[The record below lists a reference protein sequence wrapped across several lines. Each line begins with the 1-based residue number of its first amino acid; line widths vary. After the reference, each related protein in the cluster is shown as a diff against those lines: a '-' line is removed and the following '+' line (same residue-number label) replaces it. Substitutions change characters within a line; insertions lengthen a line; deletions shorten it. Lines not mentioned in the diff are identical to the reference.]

1 MIYIDKKT
9 IDQYE
14 VKMKIKF
21 AYGAAPGSPNNVK
34 ETETQ
39 DKIKIVD
46 ETGVFVFSLADPAAK
61 AAEAAMP
68 LLAERFDELFAS
80 EERFVKEEVLGKIT
94 EGSLLFVAVKD
105 NRYLAGH
112 KGGGLIARLN
122 GSCSVFSKPEAE
134 DDNAA
139 SLRIYKGD
147 LPESFGFMLM
157 SEGACQSIYE
167 YSTGNLSPAC
177 GTFFEWLKEHDEET
191 VSEALTDNINK
202 YFLKNVK
209 GDISVAVMVSEEEEI
224 APAEVVP
231 ATEVIETREPDKIP
245 EIEEAD
251 KYTEESMPVKEKGS
265 NAKILR
271 YIIAVL
277 VVLAAIYV
285 CTLIRP
291 DGAEQK
297 DRVDAETKPPVT
309 KSAENYEPTDESY
322 EPTVTFSVK
331 TPVSFDA
338 GEYKV
343 GMDIPAGEY
352 FFWTGEM
359 LRPDSIVVNDDS
371 CLSAE
376 LYCMTI
382 QLNEWDTLVSEHRFT
397 AAENVNP
404 VEATNGTLI
413 SGKYKIG
420 KDIAPGKYTVTRIN
434 KNEEGRYYS
443 IFDEEIS
450 NDTEISDDTTVVVPE
465 EGYAVFYNSV
475 VVVE

>member
-1 MIYIDKKT
+1 M
-9 IDQYE
+9 
-14 VKMKIKF
+14 KF
-21 AYGAAPGSPNNVK
+21 AYGTAPGSPNNVK

-46 ETGVFVFSLADPAAK
+46 ENGVLVFSLVDPAAK
-61 AAEAAMP
+61 AEEAAEVAMP
-68 LLAERFDELFAS
+68 LLAERFDELYAS
-80 EERFVKEEVLGKIT
+80 EEDFLKDQFMGKIT

-112 KGGGLIARLN
+112 IGGGLIARLN
-122 GSCSVFSKPEAE
+122 GSCSVLSKPKAE
-134 DDNAA
+134 DPDATK
-139 SLRIYKGD
+139 LRIYKGD
-147 LPESFGFMLM
+147 LPESFGFMLI
-157 SEGACQSIYE
+157 SEGACQSLYE

-177 GTFFEWLKEHDEET
+177 GTFFEWLKEYDEET

-209 GDISVAVMVSEEEEI
+209 GDLNVAVMVSEEHEI
-224 APAEVVP
+224 MPAEIEPAELVTAMEVVETNEP
-231 ATEVIETREPDKIP
+231 EVTS
-245 EIEEAD
+245 EAD
-251 KYTEESMPVKEKGS
+251 AYTEESVPIKENRKSG
-265 NAKILR
+265 KMLR

-277 VVLAAIYV
+277 VVLAVIYV
-285 CTLIRP
+285 CTLIKP
-291 DGAEQK
+291 DGTEQK
-297 DRVDAETKPPVT
+297 DKVDAETKPPVA
-309 KSAENYEPTDESY
+309 KSAENNEPTVGNYEPA
-322 EPTVTFSVK
+322 VTFSVEN
-331 TPVSFDA
+331 PISFDV

-343 GMDIPAGEY
+343 GVDIPAGEY

-359 LRPDSIVVNDDS
+359 LQPGSIVVNDDS
-371 CLSAE
+371 CLSDE

-382 QLNEWDTLVSEHRFT
+382 QLNDWDTLVSDHRFT
-397 AAENVNP
+397 AAENVKP

-420 KDIAPGKYTVTRIN
+420 KDIAPGKYTVSLIN

-450 NDTEISDDTTVVVPE
+450 NDTEISDDTAVVVPE